1 MRTGCLDLMRMGM
14 AGLLLQAPGRLEGQR
29 SRMAMMR
36 QADLIF
42 VGTVA
47 AVGAASMAGVPVS
60 QRTLSVTVDAVLE
73 KAAAVRLGAGDT
85 VTVEAAAP
93 GVLAV
98 GQQATFYTRAWLF
111 GRGIAAQEVGH
122 ETMAARRS
130 AAALVLLQD
139 SVSRVRRQVSDST
152 LQARI
157 RAADIVVVGRVETIR
172 PASLV
177 AIPGGRRRVTEHDPA
192 WQEAIVV
199 IETMIKGAAPAD
211 QRVVVR
217 FPGSLDVA
225 WRAMPR
231 YAVGQEGT
239 FLLRRDR
246 VSGTPT
252 AMIAGRQVTA
262 YAALSTQDVL
272 TKQDAARVQAL
283 ARP

>member
-1 MRTGCLDLMRMGM
+1 MRTDLLDLVRLGLV
-14 AGLLLQAPGRLEGQR
+14 GLLLHAPARLEAQR

-42 VGTVA
+42 VGTVS
-47 AVGAASMAGVPVS
+47 AVGAAAMAGVPVS
-60 QRTLSVTVDAVLE
+60 QRTLSVRVDAVLE
-73 KAAAVRLGAGDT
+73 KPAAVRLGAGDT

-93 GVLAV
+93 EGLAV
-98 GQQATFYTRAWLF
+98 GRQATFYTRTWLF
-111 GRGIAAQEVGH
+111 GRGVAVQEVGH
-122 ETMAARRS
+122 ETTAVRRS
-130 AAALVLLQD
+130 AAGLVSLQD
-139 SVSRVRRQVSDST
+139 SVSRMRRQVSDST

-157 RAADIVVVGRVETIR
+157 RAADMVVVGRVETIQ
-172 PASLV
+172 PASL
-177 AIPGGRRRVTEHDPA
+177 AAMPGGRRRVTEHDPA
-192 WQEAIVV
+192 WQEAILVV
-199 IETMIKGAAPAD
+199 ETMIKGAAPAD

-225 WRAMPR
+225 WRTMPR

-246 VSGTPT
+246 VSGSPT
-252 AMIAGRQVTA
+252 AMMAGRQVTA

-272 TKQDAARVQAL
+272 SKQDAARVQAL

>member
-262 YAALSTQDVL
+262 YTALSTQDVL

>member
-1 MRTGCLDLMRMGM
+1 MRAGVLDLVRWGM
-14 AGLLLQAPGRLEGQR
+14 AGLLLHMPGQLASQR
-29 SRMAMMR
+29 SRMVMMR

-47 AVGAASMAGVPVS
+47 AIGAASMAGVPVS
-60 QRTLSVTVDAVLE
+60 QRTLSVAVDAVLE
-73 KAAAVRLGAGDT
+73 KSAAVRLGAGDT
-85 VTVEAAAP
+85 VTVEAAAL
-93 GVLAV
+93 GALAV
-98 GQQATFYTRAWLF
+98 GKQATFYTRTWLF
-111 GRGIAAQEVGH
+111 GRGIAVQEVGH

-157 RAADIVVVGRVETIR
+157 RASDMIVVGRVETIR
-172 PASLV
+172 PATL
-177 AIPGGRRRVTEHDPA
+177 AAMPGVRRRVTEHDPV
-192 WQEAIVV
+192 WQEAVLVV
-199 IETMIKGAAPAD
+199 ETMIKGAAPAD

-225 WRAMPR
+225 WRTMPR
-231 YAVGQEGT
+231 FAVGQEGT

-252 AMIAGRQVTA
+252 AMVAGQQVTA